1 MTVTPSEA
9 RAPDGS
15 PSKRDAAGQAA
26 EAAGQAASN
35 VAGTAK
41 DQARRVTDEAST
53 QARNVV
59 SEVRG
64 RVTDQARSQND
75 RLVGGIRRLADELD
89 DMRAER
95 TDTPASAVVSRVA
108 DGGRQ
113 VADYLAQH
121 GPDGVLREV
130 QEFARRRPGAFLATA
145 LTTGFVVGRLG
156 KGVLNAA
163 DASAGTAKPRTDTFV
178 SGTPHPYPPGDASPG
193 TRYAG
198 TGTGTPIPVNDP
210 YTVPL
215 TQPDVA
221 GGPR

>member
-15 PSKRDAAGQAA
+15 TSKREAAGQAA

-35 VAGTAK
+35 VADTAK
-41 DQARRVTDEAST
+41 NQARRVTAEAST
-53 QARNVV
+53 QARNVA

-64 RVTDQARSQND
+64 RATDQARTQND

-95 TDTPASAVVSRVA
+95 TDTPASAAVARVA

-145 LTTGFVVGRLG
+145 LTAGFVVGRLG

-163 DASAGTAKPRTDTFV
+163 DAPGTAKPRTDTFV
-178 SGTPHPYPPGDASPG
+178 SGTPDPYPPRETSPS
-193 TRYAG
+193 TEYAT

-210 YTVPL
+210 YDVPL